1 MCIYIKNN
9 YIYFGKCIV
18 FFFLKENF
26 FKLIGKAGVRRA
38 LYSAA
43 EGSSICT
50 LSASKM
56 VKRGQQD
63 QGPLFLF

>member
-1 MCIYIKNN
+1 M
-9 YIYFGKCIV
+9 YFGKCIL
-18 FFFLKENF
+18 FFSLKENF
-26 FKLIGKAGVRRA
+26 FKLTDKAGVRLA
-38 LYSAA
+38 LYSAV

-63 QGPLFLF
+63 QGPLFFF